1 MPMLKLPPSFSPT
14 HPIFSVTLLWPYN
27 TDAITEQ
34 VQHNLPP
41 PVVHDGG
48 EEY

>member
-1 MPMLKLPPSFSPT
+1 MLKLPHPQPN

-27 TDAITEQ
+27 NRSITEQ

-48 EEY
+48 EKY